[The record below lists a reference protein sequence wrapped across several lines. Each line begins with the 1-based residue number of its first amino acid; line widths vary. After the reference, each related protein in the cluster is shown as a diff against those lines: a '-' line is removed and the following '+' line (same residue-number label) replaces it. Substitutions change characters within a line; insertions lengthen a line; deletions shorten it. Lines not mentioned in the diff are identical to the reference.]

1 MKFALILAPLALAG
15 MLAAQTPR
23 TIRASGEAVVS
34 VRPDLA
40 RITVGVETQ
49 AATAQ
54 EAAAQNATIVQNV
67 LDAVRR
73 VLGNAGTTETVSYTI
88 NPNYR
93 STPGQPAVL
102 TGYTVVNLIE
112 VTTFNIGNVGQIIDA
127 ASAAGANRI
136 NALRFGIRD
145 EDPVRRRALTAA
157 ATQGR
162 GHAEAIAAG
171 LGGRVGM
178 VLRADEGGVV
188 IPSPTAVRATA
199 GAMTPIETGLVEV
212 RATVVVEVEFIPG
225 AAT

>member
-15 MLAAQTPR
+15 TLAAQTPR

-93 STPGQPAVL
+93 STPGQPAV
-102 TGYTVVNLIE
+102 
-112 VTTFNIGNVGQIIDA
+112 QIIDA